1 MSMITKV
8 FTKKG
13 QSRTVYDAFTC
24 LMNLNPNDKFKKQ
37 KAAGSLGGA
46 SNSGFLARQGKLY
59 MRTR

>member
-1 MSMITKV
+1 MITNV

-24 LMNLNPNDKFKKQ
+24 LANLNPNDKFKKQ

-46 SNSGFLARQGKLY
+46 SNSGFITRQGKLY
-59 MRTR
+59 TRTR